1 MGELVKTKRKLPE
14 IVKGEIIDITV
25 GPKGFLVEKA
35 AETALALVPGGKYLV
50 AAYEAAKI
58 IGPAVQKIATP
69 LRQLTGLY
77 SEVAIPKNLDD
88 IDTDL
93 EWLVKK
99 VGADDYAKNGR
110 SVVEE
115 LKLTREAIEK
125 GFGRTVVEVSL
136 SAVVNDRRN
145 SVEGKKAGKY
155 RYQAACFAW
164 LYKGCVVSWQW
175 VNWEKAVFVSPSHL
189 VTEFE
194 VMPFNGVEGS
204 WRAYVVP
211 EDKKVPAKTGTFGK

>member
-1 MGELVKTKRKLPE
+1 MAELAKIKPPKLELVKTE
-14 IVKGEIIDITV
+14 VEDIKT
-25 GPKGFLVEKA
+25 GAKGFVIEKSVE
-35 AETALALVPGGKYLV
+35 TLISFVPGGKYLV
-50 AAYEAAKI
+50 LAYEAAKYL
-58 IGPAVQKIATP
+58 GPAIRKAVEPIQPLADIYAKIKTP
-69 LRQLTGLY
+69 VET
-77 SEVAIPKNLDD
+77 
-88 IDTDL
+88 
-93 EWLVKK
+93 EWIARKL
-99 VGADDYAKNGR
+99 GGDDYKDNKR
-110 SVVEE
+110 SVVDE
-115 LKLTREAIEK
+115 LKETREALEK
-125 GFGRTVVEVSL
+125 GFKRTVVEVSL
-136 SAVVNDRRN
+136 TAVVNDRRN

-175 VNWEKAVFVSPSHL
+175 VNWEKAVFVSPSPL